1 MNEQQEF
8 VARLIRRLQGQPQ
21 ETSRPAPKG
30 ASGQRRA
37 RGATWRAVLRTL
49 VQMSESRAATVG

>member
-1 MNEQQEF
+1 MNEQQQF

-21 ETSRPAPKG
+21 EAARPAPKG
-30 ASGQRRA
+30 NAGRGRA

-49 VQMSESRAATVG
+49 VQLSESRAETVG